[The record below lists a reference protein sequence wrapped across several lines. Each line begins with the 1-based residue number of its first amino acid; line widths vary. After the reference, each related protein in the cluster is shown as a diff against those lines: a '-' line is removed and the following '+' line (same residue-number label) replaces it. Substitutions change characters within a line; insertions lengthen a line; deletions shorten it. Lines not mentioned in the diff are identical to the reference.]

1 MLHGAGD
8 ILLGVSVTER
18 EALATAV
25 EQDGWTV
32 TPSVVPEVE
41 VDQLIDQLGSL
52 ATTQDNRGGIRNLL
66 DVSPAMCALAASS
79 AVRSVAEAVMGPACF
94 AVRALLFDKTPEANW
109 KVV

>member
-1 MLHGAGD
+1 M
-8 ILLGVSVTER
+8 TER

-25 EQDGWTV
+25 EQDGWAV

-66 DVSPAMCALAASS
+66 DVSPAMCALAAF
-79 AVRSVAEAVMGPACF
+79 VCRPLCCRGGDGTSVFRGS
-94 AVRALLFDKTPEANW
+94 RTSL
-109 KVV
+109 